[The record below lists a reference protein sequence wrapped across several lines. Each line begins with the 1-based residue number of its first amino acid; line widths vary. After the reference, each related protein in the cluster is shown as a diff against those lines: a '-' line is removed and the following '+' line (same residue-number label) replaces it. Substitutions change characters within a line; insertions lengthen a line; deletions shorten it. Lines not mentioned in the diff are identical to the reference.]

1 MFEVACIQLEARD
14 VSQYEQT
21 EKEILEWIDS
31 LCSEEKVDLL
41 VFPECAWPAYFLREN
56 EEAAELALKRT
67 PNFMKEVAQ
76 RAAHY
81 RVHIAMGL
89 YVQENGLLRNAGFL
103 WGPEGE
109 ILGRVYKSNLWHFDR
124 KFIEAGELFSVIDT
138 SLGKLGMMICADGR
152 APEIARILAEKGAE
166 VIIDMAGL

>member
-56 EEAAELALKRT
+56 EEAAELAL
-67 PNFMKEVAQ
+67 Q
-76 RAAHY
+76 RVDAL
-81 RVHIAMGL
+81 VKTGPTGTNVNDL
-89 YVQENGLLRNAGFL
+89 TVLL
-103 WGPEGE
+103 
-109 ILGRVYKSNLWHFDR
+109 VKD
-124 KFIEAGELFSVIDT
+124 V
-138 SLGKLGMMICADGR
+138 
-152 APEIARILAEKGAE
+152 
-166 VIIDMAGL
+166 